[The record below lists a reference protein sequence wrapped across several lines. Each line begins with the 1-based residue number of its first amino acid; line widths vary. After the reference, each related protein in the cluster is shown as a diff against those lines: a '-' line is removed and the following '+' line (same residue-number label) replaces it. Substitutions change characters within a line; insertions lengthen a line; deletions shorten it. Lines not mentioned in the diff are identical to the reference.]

1 MTSGELVHSMQ
12 SIAFRDCTQ
21 RLIHPSIH
29 GSVHYDTC
37 LFTRRLLLLEHFRK
51 SIHGRSYLFL
61 ESFLFVLGNSFGH
74 KTINSIRSVEGSNW
88 DWSVKWTNRNP
99 IPNFSRIHLWSSM
112 KRWRGSLSI
121 FYRLLQGFNST
132 MPLFPWSSGTAKWL
146 HTVLDMDDRHASGIL
161 YVVWLARLCQN
172 FVSTRLP
179 KLYD

>member
-1 MTSGELVHSMQ
+1 MTSGELLHSMQ
-12 SIAFRDCTQ
+12 SNRFRDCTQ

-61 ESFLFVLGNSFGH
+61 KSFLFVLGNSVGH

-112 KRWRGSLSI
+112 KRQEAAWVFFTGFCRVLIQRCPFFRDPGHSKMTAYRFRYGWQACFWNPLRSVAGS
-121 FYRLLQGFNST
+121 
-132 MPLFPWSSGTAKWL
+132 P
-146 HTVLDMDDRHASGIL
+146 
-161 YVVWLARLCQN
+161 
-172 FVSTRLP
+172 LP
-179 KLYD
+179 KFRQYATT